1 MKLLSEIFLKKSVK
15 KLDFTSVSAY
25 NKRMELI
32 DIIAEKDQIIQSLES
47 KVKDQDRLIND
58 MRLTLEDYKARMLL
72 NRRQQFGSASE
83 QNPNQLRLEGL
94 ADAIFNEA
102 EDQTE
107 PSLPEPTYEE
117 VTIKRKKR
125 VGKRKD
131 DLSGLPVERIEYVLP
146 ESERVCPECG
156 EFLHDI
162 GVTVRDEI
170 EVIPARVVHKEHVVH
185 TYGCRNCNKDGT
197 SAHIVRADSPS
208 PLIPA
213 SLATPSAVAHIAV
226 QKYVNGIPL
235 YRQERGFAFDNI
247 NLSRQTMANWIIYC
261 ALNYLAVVYTK
272 LIAVLLN
279 ETHIHA
285 DETPVQVLNE
295 PGRAAKTKSYEW
307 LYRTS
312 GYTEN
317 PVVIYEYKETRKQ
330 EHPQEFLK
338 PFNGYLHCD
347 GYQVYHNLPSNI
359 IIVGCWAHARRY
371 WEKVYVSLP
380 EEKRDGSIA
389 ENGLAYISLLF
400 LLEDEYR
407 TLSPEARYE
416 MRNRY
421 SKRVSDKYFTWVGGL
436 NALPKSLLGD
446 AVHYS
451 MSQREYLENVFLD
464 GCLELSNNR
473 AERSI
478 KPFVQ
483 GRKQWLF
490 SDTQNGA
497 IASSIIYSII
507 ETAKE
512 NNLHPFY
519 YLKYLLKMLPS
530 AKTSDVDKFLP
541 WSSGI
546 PDYCRI
552 PNAAKLP
559 KHEKKWKTSGHLH
572 SLVIG
577 LRNEFGCQRPA

>member
-1 MKLLSEIFLKKSVK
+1 
-15 KLDFTSVSAY
+15 
-25 NKRMELI
+25 MEAI

-47 KVKDQDRLIND
+47 KVRDQGLQIDALRVA
-58 MRLTLEDYKARMLL
+58 LEDYKARLFL
-72 NRRQQFGSASE
+72 NRRRQFGSTSE
-83 QNPNQLRLEGL
+83 QNPNQLCIEGL
-94 ADAIFNEA
+94 VDTIFNEA
-102 EDQTE
+102 EDQVE

-131 DLSGLPVERIEYVLP
+131 DLSGLPVERIEYELP

-156 EFLHDI
+156 ELMHDI

-170 EVIPARVVHKEHVVH
+170 EVIPARVVHKEHAVH
-185 TYGCRNCNKDGT
+185 AYGCRNCEKVGD
-197 SAHIVRADSPS
+197 SAHIIRAESPS

-226 QKYVNGIPL
+226 QKYANGTPL
-235 YRQERGFAFDNI
+235 YRQERGFAYDNI
-247 NLSRQTMANWIIYC
+247 NLSRQTMANWLIYC
-261 ALNYLAVVYTK
+261 SLNYLASVYTK
-272 LIAVLLN
+272 LITVLLN
-279 ETHIHA
+279 EEVLHA
-285 DETPVQVLNE
+285 DETSVQVLNE
-295 PGRAAKTKSYEW
+295 PGRGAQTKSYEW

-312 GYTEN
+312 GHTIN

-338 PFNGYLHCD
+338 VFKGYLHCD
-347 GYQVYHNLPSNI
+347 GYQVYHNLPVDI

-380 EEKRDGSIA
+380 EDKRDDSLA
-389 ENGLAYISLLF
+389 EKGLAYTSLLF

-407 TLSPEARYE
+407 ALSPDDRYE
-416 MRNRY
+416 MRQKY
-421 SKRVSDKYFTWVGGL
+421 SKRVSDEYFAWVSGL
-436 NALPKSLLGD
+436 NALPKSLLGE

-451 MSQREYLENVFLD
+451 LSQRKYLENVFMD
-464 GCLELSNNR
+464 GRLELSNNR

-497 IASSIIYSII
+497 VASSIIYSII

-512 NNLHPFY
+512 NNLHPFH
-519 YLKYLLKMLPS
+519 YLKYLLEALPN
-530 AKTSDVDKFLP
+530 AKTSEIDMLLP
-541 WSSGI
+541 WSSSL

-552 PNAAKLP
+552 PDVAKLP
-559 KHEKKWKTSGHLH
+559 NREKRRKTTGHLH
-572 SLVIG
+572 SVIMN
-577 LRNEFGCQRPA
+577 LRNKFGCQRPA